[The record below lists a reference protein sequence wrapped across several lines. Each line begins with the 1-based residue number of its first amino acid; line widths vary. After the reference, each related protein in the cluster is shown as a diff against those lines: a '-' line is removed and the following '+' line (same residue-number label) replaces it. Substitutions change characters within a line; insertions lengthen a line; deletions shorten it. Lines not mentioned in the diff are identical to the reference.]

1 MNVGIYEKMRKTLK
15 SYHISNCSI
24 RSKICIYIMFE
35 DHHGLEKDKNAD
47 VSFSAASYYP
57 KTERIWG
64 GDGFGNV
71 YRAQSCVIPG
81 GPIVVVD
88 FNGNVLSQTG
98 EESKETEFE
107 FEKRLPLL
115 KQISVLQV
123 REIDGKAYMAGS
135 LRTVFR
141 REGPN
146 KWTCLSGNDLA
157 VRDEADKEDRLYG
170 FEDIDGFSAN
180 DIYACGGQG
189 DICHYDGK
197 QWTEV
202 PCPTNVDLMSI
213 CCAENGK
220 VYAGGIEGYL
230 IEGRGDNWKVI
241 HKGGNLWI
249 ESLAWYK
256 DKLYLATGMGLYEY
270 YDGKIERTPGLS
282 GVSLSQEDE
291 TDSQKRLNKMITK
304 GGADKDMVEFAT
316 RVSVS
321 DEGVLAPS
329 GLHTVCTD
337 GELLVLGGRD
347 SVVVFNDET
356 WKMLYATYGDKG
368 GFLNF

>member
-1 MNVGIYEKMRKTLK
+1 MNTGVYDKMREILK
-15 SYHISNCSI
+15 KYHVSNCSI
-24 RSKICIYIMFE
+24 RSKDCIYIIFE
-35 DHHGLEKDKNAD
+35 DHQEDDKNAD
-47 VSFSAASYYP
+47 VLLSAGFYYP
-57 KTERIWG
+57 KTERVWG
-64 GDGFGNV
+64 CDGFRNV
-71 YRAQSCVIPG
+71 YKGKSCVLPN
-81 GPIVVVD
+81 GPAILVD
-88 FNGNVLSQTG
+88 YNGQVLLQTG
-98 EESKETEFE
+98 ETEKKTKFK
-107 FEKRLPLL
+107 FEKRLPLIR
-115 KQISVLQV
+115 QISVLQV
-123 REIDGKAYMAGS
+123 REIDGKAYMAGT

-157 VRDEADKEDRLYG
+157 VRDEEDKEERSYG
-170 FEDIDGFSAN
+170 FEDIDGFTAN
-180 DIYACGGQG
+180 DIYACGGEG

-197 QWTEV
+197 EWTEV

-213 CCAENGK
+213 CCAGNGK

-230 IEGRGDNWKVI
+230 IEGRGDSWKVI

-270 YDGKIERTPGLS
+270 HNGKIERTPGLS
-282 GVSLSQEDE
+282 GISIREEED
-291 TDSQKRLNKMITK
+291 TNSQKRIKNMLAEN
-304 GGADKDMVEFAT
+304 GADKDMVEFT
-316 RVSVS
+316 DRISVS
-321 DEGVLAPS
+321 NEGVLAPS

-347 SVVVFNDET
+347 SVVVFNGES

-368 GFLNF
+368 GFLDF